1 VIESNGE
8 ETNCMGC
15 RFDERLIH
23 LYVDG
28 ELGANAKSRVE
39 DHLQICDEC
48 RDVYES
54 LVQLKSRLAAACESV
69 KAPDYLKTRISALCD
84 KQADPGIKILS
95 ASEKLKLGFL
105 QPTASRIMAVGFVLA
120 AILVLVL
127 IPSRSSLNSMAGE
140 LAKEHKGDPGLLD
153 SNFIST
159 TDPED
164 VQRYLRANLEMAI
177 YIPPELPGGMTLEG
191 VEMTTLSGK
200 HLAHIRYSDGSMECS
215 LFIMADM
222 DPSPA
227 RQPSLIAA
235 DTEFETS
242 SASDVNFVCWHKD
255 KLAYILCGCC
265 RFERLAQLA
274 VSTI

>member
-28 ELGANAKSRVE
+28 ELGTGAKSRVE

-48 RDVYES
+48 RGIYEALLELRNQ
-54 LVQLKSRLAAACESV
+54 LVAACATV

-95 ASEKLKLGFL
+95 LSERLKLGFF
-105 QPTASRIMAVGFVLA
+105 QPAASRIMAAGFVLA
-120 AILVLVL
+120 AVLILVL
-127 IPSRSSLNSMAGE
+127 IPSQSNLSNMVGE
-140 LAKEHKGDPGLLD
+140 LAKEHMGKPGLVD
-153 SNFIST
+153 ANFIST
-159 TDPED
+159 DDPRD
-164 VQRYLRANLEMAI
+164 VEQYLHANLGMAV
-177 YIPPELPGGMTLEG
+177 YVPTNLPGNMVLTG
-191 VEMTTLSGK
+191 VVIDDLDGK
-200 HLAHIRYSDGSMECS
+200 RIAHIRYSDGSMECS
-215 LFIMADM
+215 MFILPDM
-222 DPSPA
+222 NLNPT

-235 DTEFETS
+235 GTEFEIS
-242 SASDVNFVCWHKD
+242 SAHDVNFVCWHKD